1 MVVVEGVARSL
12 NPTINIWKTAQ
23 PIVESY
29 IRKSIGPKAIFK
41 DITDTVKVISRF
53 GPRLPKL
60 VENILIN
67 HSKKQEKKATGLT
80 KLSYLSVAI
89 VSAFLGALAANLLF
103 NF

>member
-1 MVVVEGVARSL
+1 
-12 NPTINIWKTAQ
+12 
-23 PIVESY
+23 
-29 IRKSIGPKAIFK
+29 
-41 DITDTVKVISRF
+41 
-53 GPRLPKL
+53 LPNL

-67 HSKKQEKKATGLT
+67 HSKKEEKKATGLT